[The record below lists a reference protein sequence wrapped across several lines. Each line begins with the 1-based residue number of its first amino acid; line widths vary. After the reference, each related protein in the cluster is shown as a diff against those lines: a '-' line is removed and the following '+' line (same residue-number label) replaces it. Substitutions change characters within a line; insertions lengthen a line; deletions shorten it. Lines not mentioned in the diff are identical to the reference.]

1 MNKQELLEFV
11 EEDKLL
17 VRLGGTVS
25 IFLNISHDFRMKY
38 SGSYLKTYTLSI
50 IHIKDNPSLYF

>member
-25 IFLNISHDFRMKY
+25 IFLNISHDFHMKY
-38 SGSYLKTYTLSI
+38 SSSYSKVSSI
-50 IHIKDNPSLYF
+50 H